1 MLDKTSV
8 GTSSKDANPL
18 AERNPAKASFVGA
31 STVKS
36 PPLKVVN
43 KSPSAAVRAST
54 SMLNSGVAA
63 AVSTIVNT
71 TCSVGSSLSSLSH
84 EIIKKLKVNKNSNL
98 FNFNTFFIKLVFNFL
113 G

>member
-31 STVKS
+31 NTVKF
-36 PPLKVVN
+36 PPLKVVT

-54 SMLNSGVAA
+54 SILSSGVAA
-63 AVSTIVNT
+63 AVSTIVNSSG
-71 TCSVGSSLSSLSH
+71 SV
-84 EIIKKLKVNKNSNL
+84 
-98 FNFNTFFIKLVFNFL
+98 
-113 G
+113 

>member
-18 AERNPAKASFVGA
+18 AERNPTKASFVGA
-31 STVKS
+31 NTVKL

-54 SMLNSGVAA
+54 RILSSGVAA
-63 AVSTIVNT
+63 AVSTIVNSSGAA
-71 TCSVGSSLSSLSH
+71 CVSLSSLSH
-84 EIIKKLKVNKNSNL
+84 
-98 FNFNTFFIKLVFNFL
+98 
-113 G
+113 